1 MNRHEAYRLLA
12 STLEEYRALP
22 VAELAALVGDRRS
35 ERAATCSG
43 EEFILDVS
51 VTRAAGPGVGIRVH
65 AAVASPS
72 SFRLERVKDEILV
85 VEEAV

>member
-22 VAELAALVGDRRS
+22 VAELAALVGNRRS
-35 ERAATCSG
+35 ERAASSSG

-51 VTRAAGPGVGIRVH
+51 VMRAGEPGDGIRVH
-65 AAVASPS
+65 AAVDSPS
-72 SFRLERVKDEILV
+72 SFRLERVEDEILV
-85 VEEAV
+85 AEEAV